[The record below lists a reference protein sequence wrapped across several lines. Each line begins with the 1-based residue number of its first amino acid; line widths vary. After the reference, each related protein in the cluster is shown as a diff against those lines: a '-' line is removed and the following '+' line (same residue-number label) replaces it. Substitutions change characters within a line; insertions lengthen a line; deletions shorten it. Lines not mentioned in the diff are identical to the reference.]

1 MSIPKDNIVSW
12 KIRGEE
18 VSLYKRLLPDA
29 ANNNYLGSTIATY
42 GLAVLLNPLTFRSLV
57 HFLKDDSGVN
67 SIATIL
73 TFSGSPDPNTVIYL
87 FSSLWGGQQLLFV
100 FLAAIVLVRYRS
112 LIPLMFSLF
121 IFECFFRIVSG
132 ALHGLGPEYY
142 ESRPPGS
149 IGTYVFLVYGYL
161 MLYLSLRERRA
172 QSSDAGEGSA

>member
-1 MSIPKDNIVSW
+1 MSI
-12 KIRGEE
+12 
-18 VSLYKRLLPDA
+18 YKRLLPDVA
-29 ANNNYLGSTIATY
+29 DNNYFGSKIAIY
-42 GLAVLLNPLTFRSLV
+42 GLAILMIPLTFRSLV

-121 IFECFFRIVSG
+121 IVECLFRIVSG

-149 IGTYVFLVYGYL
+149 VGTYVFLAYGTL
-161 MLYLSLRERRA
+161 MLF
-172 QSSDAGEGSA
+172 

>member
-1 MSIPKDNIVSW
+1 M
-12 KIRGEE
+12 
-18 VSLYKRLLPDA
+18 SLYRRLLPDA
-29 ANNNYLGSTIATY
+29 ANNNYLGSKIAIY
-42 GLAVLLNPLTFRSLV
+42 GLAALLIPLTFRSLV

-100 FLAAIVLVRYRS
+100 FVAAIVLVRYRS

-121 IFECFFRIVSG
+121 IVECFFRVVSG

-149 IGTYVFLVYGYL
+149 IGTYVFLVYGIV
-161 MLYLSLRERRA
+161 MLYLSLKDGRARFGER
-172 QSSDAGEGSA
+172 GE

>member
-1 MSIPKDNIVSW
+1 MSI
-12 KIRGEE
+12 
-18 VSLYKRLLPDA
+18 YKRLLPDVA
-29 ANNNYLGSTIATY
+29 DNNYFGSKIAIY
-42 GLAVLLNPLTFRSLV
+42 GLAILMIPLTFRSLV

-121 IFECFFRIVSG
+121 IVECLFRIVSG

-149 IGTYVFLVYGYL
+149 VGTYVFLAYGTL
-161 MLYLSLRERRA
+161 MLFLSLRRGVA
-172 QSSDAGEGSA
+172 DASSGNEEAA

>member
-1 MSIPKDNIVSW
+1 M
-12 KIRGEE
+12 
-18 VSLYKRLLPDA
+18 SLYKRLLPDTA
-29 ANNNYLGSTIATY
+29 SNNYLGSKIAIY
-42 GLAVLLNPLTFRSLV
+42 GLAVLLIPLTFRSLV
-57 HFLKDDSGVN
+57 HFLKNDSGVN

-121 IFECFFRIVSG
+121 IFECFFRVVSG

-149 IGTYVFLVYGYL
+149 IGTYVFLVYGIL
-161 MLYLSLRERRA
+161 MLYMSLRERRA
-172 QSSDAGEGSA
+172 ESSDAGEESA

>member
-1 MSIPKDNIVSW
+1 M
-12 KIRGEE
+12 
-18 VSLYKRLLPDA
+18 SLYKRLLPDA
-29 ANNNYLGSTIATY
+29 ANNNYLGSKIATY
-42 GLAVLLNPLTFRSLV
+42 GLAFLLIPLIFRSLV
-57 HFLKDDSGVN
+57 HFFKDDSGVN

-121 IFECFFRIVSG
+121 IVECFFRIVSG

-149 IGTYVFLVYGYL
+149 IGTYVFLVYGIV
-161 MLYLSLRERRA
+161 MLYLSLKDGRARFGER
-172 QSSDAGEGSA
+172 GE

>member
-12 KIRGEE
+12 KRRGKE

-42 GLAVLLNPLTFRSLV
+42 GLAVLLIPLTFRSLV

-121 IFECFFRIVSG
+121 IVECFFRIVSG

-149 IGTYVFLVYGYL
+149 IGTYVFLVYGIV
-161 MLYLSLRERRA
+161 MLYLSLRDGRARFSER
-172 QSSDAGEGSA
+172 GE

>member
-1 MSIPKDNIVSW
+1 MSI
-12 KIRGEE
+12 
-18 VSLYKRLLPDA
+18 YKRLLPDA
-29 ANNNYLGSTIATY
+29 ADNNYFGSKIAIY
-42 GLAVLLNPLTFRSLV
+42 GLAILMIPLTFRSLV

-121 IFECFFRIVSG
+121 IVECVFRIVSG

-149 IGTYVFLVYGYL
+149 VGTYVLLAYGTL
-161 MLYLSLRERRA
+161 MLFLSLRSGVA
-172 QSSDAGEGSA
+172 DAASGNEEAA

>member
-1 MSIPKDNIVSW
+1 MSI
-12 KIRGEE
+12 
-18 VSLYKRLLPDA
+18 YKRLLPDA
-29 ANNNYLGSTIATY
+29 ADNNYFGSKIAIY
-42 GLAVLLNPLTFRSLV
+42 GLAILMIPLTFRSLV

-121 IFECFFRIVSG
+121 IVECLFRIVSG

-149 IGTYVFLVYGYL
+149 VGTYVFLAYGTL
-161 MLYLSLRERRA
+161 MLFLSLRSGLA
-172 QSSDAGEGSA
+172 DAASGNEEAA

>member
-1 MSIPKDNIVSW
+1 M
-12 KIRGEE
+12 
-18 VSLYKRLLPDA
+18 SLYKRLLPDA
-29 ANNNYLGSTIATY
+29 ANNNYLGSKIAIY
-42 GLAVLLNPLTFRSLV
+42 GLAVLLIPLTFRSLV

-112 LIPLMFSLF
+112 LIPLMFALF
-121 IFECFFRIVSG
+121 IVECFFRVVSG
-132 ALHGLGPEYY
+132 ALHALGPEYY

-149 IGTYVFLVYGYL
+149 MGTYVFLGYGIV
-161 MLYLSLRERRA
+161 MLYLSLKDGRA
-172 QSSDAGEGSA
+172 RFGEKGE

>member
-1 MSIPKDNIVSW
+1 M
-12 KIRGEE
+12 
-18 VSLYKRLLPDA
+18 SLYKRLLPDA
-29 ANNNYLGSTIATY
+29 ANNNYLGSKVAIY
-42 GLAVLLNPLTFRSLV
+42 GLAVLLIPLTFRSLV

-121 IFECFFRIVSG
+121 IVECFFRVVSG

-149 IGTYVFLVYGYL
+149 IGTYVFLVYGIA
-161 MLYLSLRERRA
+161 MLYLSLKDGRARFGERR
-172 QSSDAGEGSA
+172 E

>member
-1 MSIPKDNIVSW
+1 M
-12 KIRGEE
+12 
-18 VSLYKRLLPDA
+18 SLYKRLLPDV
-29 ANNNYLGSTIATY
+29 ANNNYLGSKIAIY
-42 GLAVLLNPLTFRSLV
+42 GLAVLLIPLTFRSLV

-112 LIPLMFSLF
+112 LIPLMFLLF
-121 IFECFFRIVSG
+121 IVECFFRVVSG

-142 ESRPPGS
+142 ESSRLDRSGPMCFSCMG
-149 IGTYVFLVYGYL
+149 L
-161 MLYLSLRERRA
+161 
-172 QSSDAGEGSA
+172 

>member
-1 MSIPKDNIVSW
+1 MAI
-12 KIRGEE
+12 
-18 VSLYKRLLPDA
+18 YKRLLPDVA
-29 ANNNYLGSTIATY
+29 DNNYFGSKIAIY
-42 GLAVLLNPLTFRSLV
+42 GLAILMIPLTFRSLV

-121 IFECFFRIVSG
+121 IVECLFRIVSG

-149 IGTYVFLVYGYL
+149 VGTYVFLAYGTL
-161 MLYLSLRERRA
+161 MLSLSLRSGVA
-172 QSSDAGEGSA
+172 DAASGNEEAA

>member
-1 MSIPKDNIVSW
+1 MSI
-12 KIRGEE
+12 
-18 VSLYKRLLPDA
+18 YKRLLPDA
-29 ANNNYLGSTIATY
+29 ADNNYFGSKIAIY
-42 GLAVLLNPLTFRSLV
+42 GLAILMIPLTFRSLV

-67 SIATIL
+67 SIATLL

-121 IFECFFRIVSG
+121 IVECIFRIASV

-142 ESRPPGS
+142 ESRPP
-149 IGTYVFLVYGYL
+149 
-161 MLYLSLRERRA
+161 
-172 QSSDAGEGSA
+172 

>member
-1 MSIPKDNIVSW
+1 M
-12 KIRGEE
+12 
-18 VSLYKRLLPDA
+18 SLYKRLLPDA
-29 ANNNYLGSTIATY
+29 ANNNYLGSKIATY
-42 GLAVLLNPLTFRSLV
+42 GLAVLLIPLTFRSLV

-67 SIATIL
+67 SVATIL

-100 FLAAIVLVRYRS
+100 FVAAIVLVRYRS

-121 IFECFFRIVSG
+121 IVECFFRVVSG

-149 IGTYVFLVYGYL
+149 IGTYVFLVYGIV
-161 MLYLSLRERRA
+161 MLYLSLKDGRARFGER
-172 QSSDAGEGSA
+172 GE

>member
-12 KIRGEE
+12 KRRGEE
-18 VSLYKRLLPDA
+18 VSLYKRLLPDP
-29 ANNNYLGSTIATY
+29 ANNNYLGSKIAIY
-42 GLAVLLNPLTFRSLV
+42 GLAVLLIPLTFRSLV

-112 LIPLMFSLF
+112 LIPLMFALF
-121 IFECFFRIVSG
+121 IVECFFRVVSG

-149 IGTYVFLVYGYL
+149 IGTYVFLVYGIV
-161 MLYLSLRERRA
+161 MLYLSLKDGRARFGER
-172 QSSDAGEGSA
+172 GE